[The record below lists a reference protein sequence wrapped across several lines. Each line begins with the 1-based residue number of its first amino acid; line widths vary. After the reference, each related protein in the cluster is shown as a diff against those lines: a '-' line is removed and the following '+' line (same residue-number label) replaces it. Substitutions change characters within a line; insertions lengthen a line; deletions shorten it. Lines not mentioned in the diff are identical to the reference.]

1 MTQRTTTDNSRVNSP
16 DTVTSA
22 ESAGPIV
29 YQFKVALIGIS
40 PMIWRRFLVS
50 GDSTIADLHYILQ
63 LVMGWSDYHLN
74 RFIIHGKQYGISH
87 SGGIFFS
94 DNPNTVRLV
103 DLGLRERE
111 KFRYEYDFT
120 DRWHHQ
126 LRVEAIQYSEKPLAA
141 PICLA
146 GKRAAPPEGCG
157 GPWAYL
163 EKRQHYSYSYGIE
176 VLADIY
182 ERGAE
187 AVTERHDEIQ
197 QIMRW
202 LSLEKFDC
210 DAVNRRLQQYAE
222 GDLEWLFAEV
232 IG

>member
-1 MTQRTTTDNSRVNSP
+1 MPEAKLTSP
-16 DTVTSA
+16 V
-22 ESAGPIV
+22 V
-29 YQFKVALIGIS
+29 YQIKVALIDIS

-74 RFIIHGKQYGISH
+74 RFIIHGKQYGTSR
-87 SGGIFFS
+87 SGGLFFS
-94 DNPNTVRLV
+94 DDPDSVHLV

-126 LRVEAIQYSEKPLAA
+126 LRVEAIQYPEKPLVA
-141 PICLA
+141 PICIA
-146 GKRAAPPEGCG
+146 GKRAAPPEDCG

-187 AVTERHDEIQ
+187 AVTERYNEIQ

-222 GDLEWLFAEV
+222 GDREWLFAEV